1 MLPDYIDGIADKT
14 CNSSTPVQNRQ
25 KMSFAHRNGSLWFIV
40 QASEN
45 HSSVE
50 ALHAVYTGASSH
62 HVKGKLSL
70 SESSRFCRI

>member
-14 CNSSTPVQNRQ
+14 CNSSTSVQNRQ
-25 KMSFAHRNGSLWFIV
+25 KMSFAHRNGSIWFIV

-45 HSSVE
+45 QSSVE
-50 ALHAVYTGASSH
+50 ALHAVYTGASR